1 MSLEI
6 KETTV
11 LAVIDKAMQ
20 QDPLEYCSSFLQSN
34 DRTAKNL
41 SAVAVNLAQLVT
53 DDEDIENLIMASTAI
68 SAAMFMTYEMANAEI
83 EAKELEELF
92 DA

>member
-6 KETTV
+6 KDTTV

-20 QDPLEYCSSFLQSN
+20 QDPLEYCGSFLEAN
-34 DRTAKNL
+34 GKTAENL

-53 DDEDIENLIMASTAI
+53 DEDDVENLIMASTAI

-83 EAKELEELF
+83 EAKELEDLF

>member
-20 QDPLEYCSSFLQSN
+20 QAPLEYCSSFLQST

-83 EAKELEELF
+83 EAKQLEDLF

>member
-20 QDPLEYCSSFLQSN
+20 QDPLEYWSSFLESN

-83 EAKELEELF
+83 EAKQLEDLF

>member
-1 MSLEI
+1 MSLKI
-6 KETTV
+6 KDKPV
-11 LAVIDKAMQ
+11 LAVVDKAMQ
-20 QDPLEYCSSFLQSN
+20 KHPLEYCSSFLQSN
-34 DRTAKNL
+34 DETAKNL

-53 DDEDIENLIMASTAI
+53 DDDDIENLIMASTAI
-68 SAAMFMTYEMANAEI
+68 SVAMFMTYEMANAEI

>member
-20 QDPLEYCSSFLQSN
+20 QDPLEYCSSFLQSI

-41 SAVAVNLAQLVT
+41 SAVAVNLAQQLT
-53 DDEDIENLIMASTAI
+53 PQ
-68 SAAMFMTYEMANAEI
+68 
-83 EAKELEELF
+83 
-92 DA
+92 